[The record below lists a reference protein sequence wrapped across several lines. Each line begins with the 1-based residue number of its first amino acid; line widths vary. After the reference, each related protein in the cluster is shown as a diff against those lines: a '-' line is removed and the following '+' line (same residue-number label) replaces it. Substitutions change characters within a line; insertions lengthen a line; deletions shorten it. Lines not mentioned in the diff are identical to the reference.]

1 MSLTSYSK
9 LIECS
14 QEIDVGMPV
23 WPGNLD
29 FSRCIFRN
37 YEEHGYFTENYSM
50 PAGTGTHID
59 SPGHMIKGGRLI
71 HSLTLEELICP
82 GVVIDVTS
90 KCDENPDYE
99 LSIEDLE
106 AHELIHGR
114 IPKGAL
120 VCMKTGWG
128 RKFKDP
134 KAYININPN
143 ESHPIC
149 SLGAMHFP
157 GFSNTLARFLCE
169 QREISGIGIDTLSL
183 DKGLATSFDV
193 HITIL
198 GNDKYQIENMYL
210 EDTPPSGFTFI
221 SMPLRVKDA
230 AEMSTRVM
238 AIVN

>member
-1 MSLTSYSK
+1 MSLTNYAK

-14 QEIDVGMPV
+14 QEIDVGMPS

-29 FSRCIFRN
+29 FSRCLFRSF
-37 YEEHGYFTENYSM
+37 EEHGYFTETYSM
-50 PAGTGTHID
+50 SAGTGTHID

-71 HSLTLEELICP
+71 HALTLEELTCP

-90 KCDENPDYE
+90 KCEVNSDFE

-106 AHELIHGR
+106 AYEAAYGR
-114 IPKGAL
+114 VPKGAL

-128 RKFKDP
+128 KKFKDP
-134 KAYININPN
+134 KAYINANSDEP
-143 ESHPIC
+143 HPFC
-149 SLGAMHFP
+149 SLGTMHFP

-183 DKGLATSFDV
+183 DRGMATSFDV
-193 HITIL
+193 HMTIL

-210 EDTPPSGFTFI
+210 EDTPPTGFTFI
-221 SMPLRVKDA
+221 SMPLRVKGA

-238 AIVN
+238 AVVS